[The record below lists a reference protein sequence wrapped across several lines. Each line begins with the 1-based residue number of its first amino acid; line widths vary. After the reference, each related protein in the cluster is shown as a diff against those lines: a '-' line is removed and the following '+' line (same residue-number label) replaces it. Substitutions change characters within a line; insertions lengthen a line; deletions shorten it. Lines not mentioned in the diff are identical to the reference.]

1 MINKVIAVYP
11 GRFQPMGRH
20 HKATYDWMVS
30 NFGPGN
36 SFIVTSDKVS
46 LPDSPF
52 GFEEKAKIAQAY
64 GIPAEAIKNER
75 VVYAPT
81 RYGFLSGENPMTTA
95 VVVVVGQKDLQD
107 SFDPKSGKV
116 EKARFKPGVT
126 LDGIKRNGQPTYF
139 KSYIP
144 NTPLQGFDVHGYV
157 VQAPHQAVDI
167 AGAEMSGSALRS
179 YLPQASDEEFAAA
192 MGFDD
197 PEVRDII
204 RSRLMTESFER
215 AEKGTQEYSTYLE
228 KVMDE
233 LKYIKSTYESRKKS
247 TARYRKEASKIQD
260 AYSELRK
267 LLKKNNKL
275 LHSDENEPFDRKAL
289 KEWFKKDYNKS
300 LITENVEHYKKLI
313 PMLNSKDPAQIKQA
327 CELGETLGYF
337 KVYDVREH
345 RAAIEWSLLFPYEE
359 LQPFLDACAELGVDT
374 DDNLFKQSGVVYI
387 HPFVTVRSPKKDPR
401 FDRYRVK

>member
-1 MINKVIAVYP
+1 MINKIIAVYP

-30 NFGPGN
+30 NFGAEN
-36 SFIVTSDKVS
+36 SFIITSDKVS

-64 GIPAEAIKNER
+64 GIPAEAVKNER

-107 SFDPKSGKV
+107 SFDPKTGKV

-144 NTPLQGFDVHGYV
+144 NTPLQGFDMHGYV
-157 VQAPHQAVDI
+157 VQ
-167 AGAEMSGSALRS
+167 AGAEMSGSALRR

-192 MGFDD
+192 MGFND

-204 RSRLMTESFER
+204 RRRLMTENFNR
-215 AEKGTQEYSTYLE
+215 AEKGSKEYSTYLE
-228 KVMDE
+228 EMMDE
-233 LKYIKSTYESRKKS
+233 LKYIKSSYNSRKKES
-247 TARYRKEASKIQD
+247 SRYRKEASKLQD
-260 AYSELRK
+260 AYVELRRLKRQNDKHLEKEK
-267 LLKKNNKL
+267 LLM
-275 LHSDENEPFDRKAL
+275 SEPKDKFDRDAI
-289 KEWFKKDYNKS
+289 KEWFSRSKK
-300 LITENVEHYKKLI
+300 
-313 PMLNSKDPAQIKQA
+313 
-327 CELGETLGYF
+327 
-337 KVYDVREH
+337 
-345 RAAIEWSLLFPYEE
+345 
-359 LQPFLDACAELGVDT
+359 
-374 DDNLFKQSGVVYI
+374 
-387 HPFVTVRSPKKDPR
+387 
-401 FDRYRVK
+401 

>member
-1 MINKVIAVYP
+1 MINRIIAVYP

-30 NFGPGN
+30 SFGAEN
-36 SFIVTSDKVS
+36 SFIVTSDKVV

-52 GFEEKAKIAQAY
+52 GFEEKSRIAQAY
-64 GIPAEAIKNER
+64 GIPAESIKNER
-75 VVYAPT
+75 VVYAPP

-107 SFDPKSGKV
+107 SYDPKTDKI

-126 LDGIKRNGQPTYF
+126 LDGTKRNGQPTYF

-167 AGAEMSGSALRS
+167 AGVDMSGSALRR

-204 RSRLMTESFER
+204 RRRLMTENFSR

-228 KVMDE
+228 QVMDE
-233 LKYIKSTYESRKKS
+233 LKHIKSTYESRKKKS
-247 TARYRKEASKIQD
+247 ARYRKEASKIQD

-267 LLKKNNKL
+267 LKRKNDKL
-275 LHSDENEPFDRKAL
+275 LHSDENESFDRKAL
-289 KEWFKKDYNKS
+289 KEWFNKDYNKR
-300 LITENVEHYKKLI
+300 LITENFEHYKKII
-313 PMLNSKDPAQIKQA
+313 PMLNSNDVPTIQQA

-337 KVYDVREH
+337 KIYDVEEYRS
-345 RAAIEWSLLFPYEE
+345 AIEWSLLVPYKE
-359 LQPFLDACAELGVDT
+359 LQPFLDACAELGIDT
-374 DDNLFKQSGVVYI
+374 DKPYRGQGGIFYS
-387 HPFVTVRSPKKDPR
+387 HPFVTIIIPKQDPR
-401 FDRYRVK
+401 FARYRVK